1 MKYGSLMNRLKVQ
14 KFYQK
19 KVVLK
24 KKQRQHR
31 RNRVN
36 RGNKR
41 TKGKIKGLQAELECK
56 QDLIMQEESK
66 TFEIFLG
73 LFNQRLSAL
82 HELIFKR

>member
-1 MKYGSLMNRLKVQ
+1 MEKIYSINEQLVIEIDNYLMKYGSLMNRLKVQ

-41 TKGKIKGLQAELECK
+41 TKEKIECK
-56 QDLIMQEESK
+56 KQMKKQNQNVSK
-66 TFEIFLG
+66 T
-73 LFNQRLSAL
+73 
-82 HELIFKR
+82 